1 MRARTTD
8 SVAALRHTHAMTEA
22 TFFWHDYETTG
33 IDPRRDRIAQFAGIR
48 TTLTLEQVGEPV
60 NLLCQPAPDVLNH
73 PTATL
78 ITGITPQQMQR
89 EGIAE
94 PEFAAQVQLHMG
106 EANTCST
113 GYNTI
118 RFDDVFTRNLLYRNF
133 YDPYEREW
141 RNGCSRWDLIDVV
154 RMCHALRPEGIEWPL
169 REDGAPSFRL
179 EDLSAANG
187 LSHEQAHD
195 ALSDVHATIAL
206 ARLVRSRQPRLFDHL
221 FALRK
226 KQAVW
231 RWVDIDGM
239 TPLLHV
245 SSRYLASRGCLAAI
259 APLARHPQ
267 RRDSFIAY
275 DLDVDPA
282 PLLELEAD
290 DIADR
295 VFTPRADLPEG
306 IERIPLKLV
315 HANQSPALAPLG
327 VLAGVDHGRIGLDM
341 ERAERHRRVLLDQ
354 DAVRSKVQQVF
365 ASNRE
370 VEDMPDAEL
379 ALYNGFLPD
388 SDRPLLEQV
397 RRSAPDALRPLMQRF
412 SDPRYGTL
420 LFRYRARHYPQTL
433 DNEEQR
439 LWEDFRHRR
448 LTTATDLTPLPLD
461 EYMQLITEMRGS
473 TGTGA
478 QPLLDALEA
487 WAIETTQS

>member
-1 MRARTTD
+1 
-8 SVAALRHTHAMTEA
+8 MTEA

-48 TTLTLEQVGEPV
+48 TTLALEQVGEPV
-60 NLLCQPAPDVLNH
+60 NLLCQPAPDVLCH

-94 PEFAAQVQLHMG
+94 PEFAAQVQLHMA
-106 EANTCST
+106 ESNTCSA

-118 RFDDVFTRNLLYRNF
+118 RFDDQFTRNLLYRNF

-154 RMCHALRPEGIEWPL
+154 RMCHALRPQGIEWPL

-187 LSHEQAHD
+187 LAHEQAHD

-231 RWVDIDGM
+231 RWIDIDAM

-245 SSRYLASRGCLAAI
+245 SSRYLASRGCLAPI
-259 APLARHPQ
+259 APLALHPQ
-267 RRDSFIAY
+267 RRDSLIAY
-275 DLDVDPA
+275 DLDVDPT
-282 PLLELEAD
+282 PLLALDAD

-295 VFTPRADLPEG
+295 VFTPRADLPEN

-327 VLAGVDHGRIGLDM
+327 VLDGVDRERIGLDM
-341 ERAERHRRVLLDQ
+341 ERAERHRRMLLDD

-365 ASNRE
+365 AHRRE
-370 VEDMPDAEL
+370 ADDMPDAEL

-388 SDRPLLEQV
+388 SDRPLLAQV
-397 RRSAPDALRPLMQRF
+397 RGSAPEALRPLTLQF
-412 SDPRYGTL
+412 SDERYRTL
-420 LFRYRARHYPQTL
+420 LFRYRARHHPQTL
-433 DNEEQR
+433 DSDEQR
-439 LWEDFRHRR
+439 AWEQFRHRR

-461 EYMQLITEMRGS
+461 DYMQLISEMRADADGP
-473 TGTGA
+473 A
-478 QPLLDALEA
+478 QALLDALEA
-487 WAIETTQS
+487 WAIEATQA